1 MIVAF
6 VLFLERVHAVHQPH
20 GAGVFRV
27 RKHIFYP
34 GVAGAAN
41 VDEHIRLV
49 YRARVGR
56 RGFIAVRVH
65 AGTDEQRQPIFSAGY
80 LPRPDRNRENP
91 WRQCL
96 FPSLPLRPRNRTRAG
111 RAPTKA
117 KSICAWHLSFQSEFQ
132 IQFHSIFVFSILSSY
147 DSSHAR
153 SRKTMRLP
161 ALRLHPAKG
170 RRETH
175 NLHFPVAQRSI
186 FVQITLCPM
195 NRRVL

>member
-80 LPRPDRNRENP
+80 LPRQIVTGKIRGDNAYFR
-91 WRQCL
+91 L
-96 FPSLPLRPRNRTRAG
+96 FRSG
-111 RAPTKA
+111 RATAQGQAERQQK
-117 KSICAWHLSFQSEFQ
+117 QN
-132 IQFHSIFVFSILSSY
+132 QFAHGIYHSNLNFKFNFIVYSYFLFCQVMIFVC
-147 DSSHAR
+147 
-153 SRKTMRLP
+153 
-161 ALRLHPAKG
+161 
-170 RRETH
+170 
-175 NLHFPVAQRSI
+175 AQKAPRGG
-186 FVQITLCPM
+186 VCLGAQD
-195 NRRVL
+195 